1 MAKSEYYTILTK
13 IGIAKFIAARASGNG
28 VNLKSFK
35 LSSKVILPSEEMQ
48 SLEEIV
54 YEANINSKSVD
65 ENNPNYINLMCYV
78 PSDIGGFEINAIG
91 IYDEVG
97 DLLAV
102 GNLPRTYKPILK
114 EGSAKELMIKIV
126 MELSNAEEVILKL
139 DPSVIMASRDYVD
152 AIKIELELKIETLKE
167 ELKALINTK
176 EDKGVAANLD
186 KALKTELTKLINK
199 KENTGTAA
207 SLDAQLRDKLI
218 ALINKKENT
227 GTAASLDAQLRDK
240 LIALINKKENTG
252 TAASLDAQLRDE
264 LIALINKKENIGVAK
279 QLVDA
284 LRSELTKEIESFIP
298 ELRVEKRII
307 TANYDRKYKKM
318 VSLSNIPSE
327 VNMSTYLSKCA
338 NSGFPEFAPNYSIY
352 QLKGEHL
359 IYYLNDQYVASY
371 AYQAISYAPSGS
383 TNNNNY

>member
-35 LSSKVILPSEEMQ
+35 LSSKLILPSEEMQ

-65 ENNPNYINLMCYV
+65 EKNPNYVNLMCHV
-78 PSDIGGFEINAIG
+78 PSDVGGFEVNAVG

-126 MELSNAEEVILKL
+126 MELSNASEVILKL

-152 AIKIELELKIETLKE
+152 VIVSELKLETKNLKDELKI
-167 ELKALINTK
+167 LIDTK
-176 EDKGVAANLD
+176 ENKGVAADLD
-186 KALKTELTKLINK
+186 SKLKTQLIDLINK
-199 KENTGTAA
+199 KEN
-207 SLDAQLRDKLI
+207 K
-218 ALINKKENT
+218 
-227 GTAASLDAQLRDK
+227 
-240 LIALINKKENTG
+240 
-252 TAASLDAQLRDE
+252 
-264 LIALINKKENIGVAK
+264 GVAK
-279 QLVDA
+279 SLVDA
-284 LRSELTKEIESFIP
+284 LRKELQASSKKLSIKE
-298 ELRVEKRII
+298 LII
-307 TANYDRKYKKM
+307 TATYKPMGSFKALQSVTGFPDKM
-318 VSLSNIPSE
+318 SEEAFKSKCLDYAPPLQSLGNNVSLTGNK
-327 VNMSTYLSKCA
+327 TYSACYALYENDSFSCA
-338 NSGFPEFAPNYSIY
+338 W
-352 QLKGEHL
+352 LKSPFF
-359 IYYLNDQYVASY
+359 YPQR
-371 AYQAISYAPSGS
+371 P

>member
-65 ENNPNYINLMCYV
+65 ESNPNYVNLMCHV
-78 PSDIGGFEINAIG
+78 PSDVGGFEVNAVG
-91 IYDEVG
+91 VYDEVG

-186 KALKTELTKLINK
+186 
-199 KENTGTAA
+199 
-207 SLDAQLRDKLI
+207 
-218 ALINKKENT
+218 
-227 GTAASLDAQLRDK
+227 
-240 LIALINKKENTG
+240 
-252 TAASLDAQLRDE
+252 
-264 LIALINKKENIGVAK
+264 
-279 QLVDA
+279 
-284 LRSELTKEIESFIP
+284 
-298 ELRVEKRII
+298 
-307 TANYDRKYKKM
+307 
-318 VSLSNIPSE
+318 
-327 VNMSTYLSKCA
+327 
-338 NSGFPEFAPNYSIY
+338 
-352 QLKGEHL
+352 
-359 IYYLNDQYVASY
+359 
-371 AYQAISYAPSGS
+371 
-383 TNNNNY
+383 

>member
-28 VNLKSFK
+28 INLKSFK

-54 YEANINSKSVD
+54 YEANISSKSVD
-65 ENNPNYINLMCYV
+65 ESNPNYINLMCYV

-91 IYDEVG
+91 VYDEVG

-207 SLDAQLRDKLI
+207 SLDAQLRD
-218 ALINKKENT
+218 
-227 GTAASLDAQLRDK
+227 
-240 LIALINKKENTG
+240 
-252 TAASLDAQLRDE
+252 E

-284 LRSELTKEIESFIP
+284 LRSELTKEIKSFIP

-307 TANYDRKYKKM
+307 TAKYDYDRKKRQTVL

-338 NSGFPEFAPNYSIY
+338 NSGFPEIVPNYSIS

-359 IYYLNDQYVASY
+359 IYYLNDQYAASY

>member
-28 VNLKSFK
+28 INLKSFK

-54 YEANINSKSVD
+54 YEANISSKSVD
-65 ENNPNYINLMCYV
+65 ESNPNYVNLMCHV
-78 PSDIGGFEINAIG
+78 PSDVGGFEVNAVG
-91 IYDEVG
+91 IYDEAG

-207 SLDAQLRDKLI
+207 SLDAQLRD
-218 ALINKKENT
+218 
-227 GTAASLDAQLRDK
+227 
-240 LIALINKKENTG
+240 
-252 TAASLDAQLRDE
+252 E

-284 LRSELTKEIESFIP
+284 LRSELTKEIKSFIP

-307 TANYDRKYKKM
+307 TAKYDYDRKKRQTVL

-338 NSGFPEFAPNYSIY
+338 NSGFPEIAPNYSIS

-359 IYYLNDQYVASY
+359 IYYLNDQYAASY

>member
-97 DLLAV
+97 DLLAI

-207 SLDAQLRDKLI
+207 SLDAQLRD
-218 ALINKKENT
+218 
-227 GTAASLDAQLRDK
+227 
-240 LIALINKKENTG
+240 
-252 TAASLDAQLRDE
+252 E

-298 ELRVEKRII
+298 ELRVEKRMI
-307 TANYDRKYKKM
+307 TANYDKKYRKL

-338 NSGFPEFAPNYSIY
+338 NSGFPEIAPHYSIR

-359 IYYLNDQYVASY
+359 IYYLNDQYAASY

-383 TNNNNY
+383 TTNNNNY

>member
-207 SLDAQLRDKLI
+207 SLDAQLRD
-218 ALINKKENT
+218 E
-227 GTAASLDAQLRDK
+227 

-284 LRSELTKEIESFIP
+284 LKEQ
-298 ELRVEKRII
+298 
-307 TANYDRKYKKM
+307 
-318 VSLSNIPSE
+318 IPSLVLLNNIKLLSLIGFGVYLDGDPLIKTHDMRSR
-327 VNMSTYLSKCA
+327 VNYTNTTGLTIPVTIYAILLRAIGDVDVFVNNKKITTL
-338 NSGFPEFAPNYSIY
+338 APNSQTPNSQITLILKPNDIYSIY
-352 QLKGEHL
+352 TIAHPTNVSVKARL
-359 IYYLNDQYVASY
+359 LNLNRSHV
-371 AYQAISYAPSGS
+371 
-383 TNNNNY
+383 

>member
-78 PSDIGGFEINAIG
+78 PSDIGGFEINVIG

-207 SLDAQLRDKLI
+207 SLDAQLRD
-218 ALINKKENT
+218 
-227 GTAASLDAQLRDK
+227 
-240 LIALINKKENTG
+240 
-252 TAASLDAQLRDE
+252 E

-284 LRSELTKEIESFIP
+284 LRSELTKEIKSFIP

-307 TANYDRKYKKM
+307 TAKYDYDRKKRQTVL

-338 NSGFPEFAPNYSIY
+338 NSGFPEIAPNYSIS

-359 IYYLNDQYVASY
+359 IYYLNDQYAASY

>member
-176 EDKGVAANLD
+176 EDKGVAAILD
-186 KALKTELTKLINK
+186 KALKTELIK
-199 KENTGTAA
+199 
-207 SLDAQLRDKLI
+207 
-218 ALINKKENT
+218 
-227 GTAASLDAQLRDK
+227 
-240 LIALINKKENTG
+240 LINKKENTG

-284 LRSELTKEIESFIP
+284 LRSELTKEIKSFIP

-307 TANYDRKYKKM
+307 TANYDYDSKRRQTVL

-338 NSGFPEFAPNYSIY
+338 NSGFPENAPGYSLHK
-352 QLKGEHL
+352 LKGEHL
-359 IYYLNDQYVASY
+359 IYYLNDQYAASY
-371 AYQAISYAPSGS
+371 AYQAISYVPSGS

>member
-1 MAKSEYYTILTK
+1 MSKSEYYTILTK

-54 YEANINSKSVD
+54 YEANISSKSVD
-65 ENNPNYINLMCYV
+65 ESNPNYVNLMCHV
-78 PSDIGGFEINAIG
+78 PSDVGGFEVNAVG

-102 GNLPRTYKPILK
+102 GNVPRTYKPILK

-152 AIKIELELKIETLKE
+152 AIKLELELRIEALEE
-167 ELKALINTK
+167 ELKVLINTK
-176 EDKGVAANLD
+176 ENKGVAADLD
-186 KALKTELTKLINK
+186 SKLR
-199 KENTGTAA
+199 A
-207 SLDAQLRDKLI
+207 
-218 ALINKKENT
+218 
-227 GTAASLDAQLRDK
+227 
-240 LIALINKKENTG
+240 
-252 TAASLDAQLRDE
+252 E

-279 QLVDA
+279 SLVDA
-284 LRSELTKEIESFIP
+284 LRKELQASSKKLSIKDFT
-298 ELRVEKRII
+298 I
-307 TANYDRKYKKM
+307 TATYTGTYANRTLKS
-318 VSLSNIPSE
+318 VTGFPSG
-327 VNMSTYLSKCA
+327 MSEETFKSKCVGYTSPPQSIGDA
-338 NSGFPEFAPNYSIY
+338 VLTFNNVSTSVCYGLYENDSFSCGWLNSPF
-352 QLKGEHL
+352 
-359 IYYLNDQYVASY
+359 SY
-371 AYQAISYAPSGS
+371 PKKSGA

>member
-152 AIKIELELKIETLKE
+152 AIKIELKLEIETLMQQYNDAFKKVWD
-167 ELKALINTK
+167 ELSKYLLESKFNTEIAKYVTLTTKQDINGIK
-176 EDKGVAANLD
+176 NF
-186 KALKTELTKLINK
+186 TKLPTSNLQASK
-199 KENTGTAA
+199 DEEFVNLGT
-207 SLDAQLRDKLI
+207 LKKLI
-218 ALINKKENT
+218 
-227 GTAASLDAQLRDK
+227 S
-240 LIALINKKENTG
+240 
-252 TAASLDAQLRDE
+252 
-264 LIALINKKENIGVAK
+264 
-279 QLVDA
+279 
-284 LRSELTKEIESFIP
+284 
-298 ELRVEKRII
+298 
-307 TANYDRKYKKM
+307 
-318 VSLSNIPSE
+318 SLSNGLGVGQRYVDCIHTRSPNVTYTNTTGKPIMIIADSGVHQGKVNYYVDGNFLVSSE
-327 VNMSTYLSKCA
+327 DYQEATFIVPPNSTYSF
-338 NSGFPEFAPNYSIY
+338 SGPCYSFWE
-352 QLKGEHL
+352 LR
-359 IYYLNDQYVASY
+359 
-371 AYQAISYAPSGS
+371 
-383 TNNNNY
+383 

>member
-207 SLDAQLRDKLI
+207 SLDAQLRD
-218 ALINKKENT
+218 
-227 GTAASLDAQLRDK
+227 
-240 LIALINKKENTG
+240 
-252 TAASLDAQLRDE
+252 E

-284 LRSELTKEIESFIP
+284 LRSELTKEIKSFIP

-307 TANYDRKYKKM
+307 TAKYDYDRKKRQTVL

-338 NSGFPEFAPNYSIY
+338 NSGFPEIAPNYSISR
-352 QLKGEHL
+352 LKGEHL
-359 IYYLNDQYVASY
+359 IYYLNDQYAASY

>member
-207 SLDAQLRDKLI
+207 SLDAQLRD
-218 ALINKKENT
+218 
-227 GTAASLDAQLRDK
+227 
-240 LIALINKKENTG
+240 
-252 TAASLDAQLRDE
+252 E

-284 LRSELTKEIESFIP
+284 LRSELTKEIKSFIP

-307 TANYDRKYKKM
+307 TAKYDYDRKNRRTVL

-338 NSGFPEFAPNYSIY
+338 NSGFPEIVPNYSIH

-359 IYYLNDQYVASY
+359 IYYLNDQYAASY

>member
-152 AIKIELELKIETLKE
+152 AIKIELKLEIETLMQQYNDAFKKVWD
-167 ELKALINTK
+167 ELSKYLLESKFNTEIAKYVTLTTKQDINGIK
-176 EDKGVAANLD
+176 NF
-186 KALKTELTKLINK
+186 TKLPTSNLQASK
-199 KENTGTAA
+199 DEEFVNLGT
-207 SLDAQLRDKLI
+207 LKKLI
-218 ALINKKENT
+218 
-227 GTAASLDAQLRDK
+227 S
-240 LIALINKKENTG
+240 
-252 TAASLDAQLRDE
+252 
-264 LIALINKKENIGVAK
+264 
-279 QLVDA
+279 
-284 LRSELTKEIESFIP
+284 
-298 ELRVEKRII
+298 
-307 TANYDRKYKKM
+307 
-318 VSLSNIPSE
+318 SLSNGLGVGQRYVNCIHTRSPKVTYTNTTGKPIMIIADSGVHKGKVNYYVDGNFLVASE
-327 VNMSTYLSKCA
+327 EFQEVTFIVPPNSTYSF
-338 NSGFPEFAPNYSIY
+338 SGPCYGFWE
-352 QLKGEHL
+352 LR
-359 IYYLNDQYVASY
+359 
-371 AYQAISYAPSGS
+371 
-383 TNNNNY
+383 

>member
-28 VNLKSFK
+28 INLKSFK

-54 YEANINSKSVD
+54 YEANISSKSVD
-65 ENNPNYINLMCYV
+65 ESNPNYVNLMCHV
-78 PSDIGGFEINAIG
+78 PSDVGGFEVNAVG

-207 SLDAQLRDKLI
+207 SLDAQLRD
-218 ALINKKENT
+218 
-227 GTAASLDAQLRDK
+227 
-240 LIALINKKENTG
+240 
-252 TAASLDAQLRDE
+252 E

-284 LRSELTKEIESFIP
+284 LRSELTKEIKSFIP

-307 TANYDRKYKKM
+307 TAKYDYDRKKRQTVL

-338 NSGFPEFAPNYSIY
+338 NSGFPEIAPNYSIS

-359 IYYLNDQYVASY
+359 IYYLNDQYAASY